1 MSNNT
6 PARNRYFYT
15 DDHRTRERR
24 RVYLPKHWHG
34 NDYAESL
41 HEAICDS
48 GGYLHTSIKSVSRSG
63 MSRVIAV
70 YATGNS
76 KSYPMRSVSYL
87 ASQIGV
93 ARINNSPS
101 AYGLRI
107 GGCGM
112 DMTAHTIMRIS
123 HELYGDDY
131 SIRHGQNI

>member
-6 PARNRYFYT
+6 PTRRRYFYT
-15 DDHRTRERR
+15 RDHETGGRR

-34 NDYAESL
+34 NEYAEEL
-41 HEAICDS
+41 HNAICDS

-70 YATGNS
+70 YAAGYS
-76 KSYPMRSVSYL
+76 EDCPMRSVCYL
-87 ASQIGV
+87 AEQIGV
-93 ARINNSPS
+93 ARLNKSWS

-112 DMTAHTIMRIS
+112 DMTAHVVMRIS
-123 HELYGDDY
+123 HELYGDHY
-131 SIRHGQNI
+131 AVSRGQNI

>member
-34 NDYAESL
+34 NEYAESL

-48 GGYLHTSIKSVSRSG
+48 GGYLHTSVKSVSRSG
-63 MSRVIAV
+63 MSRVIDV
-70 YATGNS
+70 YAASNS
-76 KSYPMRSVSYL
+76 NTYPMRSVSYL
-87 ASQIGV
+87 ASQIGA
-93 ARINNSPS
+93 ARISNSGT
-101 AYGLRI
+101 AYGLRV

-112 DMTAHTIMRIS
+112 DMTTHIVMNIS
-123 HELYGDDY
+123 HALYGDEY
-131 SIRHGQNI
+131 VVRRGQNI